1 MDVMV
6 KDLMVVSDSGW
17 IVTCTLITVERGGF
31 VGKLDILDT
40 SGELDILG

>member
-1 MDVMV
+1 M

-17 IVTCTLITVERGGF
+17 IVTCTLIIVERGGF
-31 VGKLDILDT
+31 VGKLDIFDT